1 MIQKCTLLGIGIFW
15 PDVRKDSRYRY
26 KYFSNMNPFSVET
39 FTKRNRVTRFSIVM
53 LTTKPADQAKTD
65 NFIIF
70 IKIFNSKV
78 QNSPV

>member
-1 MIQKCTLLGIGIFW
+1 
-15 PDVRKDSRYRY
+15 
-26 KYFSNMNPFSVET
+26 MNPFSVET

-53 LTTKPADQAKTD
+53 LTTKPDDQAKTD